1 MAGIPL
7 YPKDM
12 ATEWM
17 NLKREV
23 KGAFTSA
30 NTKPAFSK
38 IAAGVLNV
46 FTSLV
51 VEAGAS
57 IVARYASGIDGIYFG
72 RMFFDS
78 EEAEG
83 FYILDRDGVLRFLS
97 YSRVSDGYGFTGIYD
112 GSGNIIFSDDAVAG
126 MGLGRPWLHHTFAD
140 TAELALPPSNRQTT
154 LTTDTVVVST
164 ITPIQ
169 HPKMRLEAYIYIQT
183 GGSTCNYKVKNV
195 GTGATLLSGT
205 SSGGYITQDFDFPVD
220 AFGDTA
226 QIDITI
232 RRASGSNA
240 VGITVLSLM
249 GRQS

>member
-17 NLKREV
+17 NLKKEV

-30 NTKPAFSK
+30 NTKPAFNK

-57 IVARYASGIDGIYFG
+57 IVAKYGSGLDGIYFG
-72 RMFFDS
+72 RMVLGPDDV
-78 EEAEG
+78 EG
-83 FYILDRDGVLRFLS
+83 MLINDQTGNIRFVS
-97 YSRVSDGYGFTGIYD
+97 FSKTSDGYGYTAVFD
-112 GSGNIIFSDDAVAG
+112 SSGNIVLSDDADAG
-126 MGLGRPWLHHTFAD
+126 WGIGRPWLHHTFAD
-140 TAELALPPSNRQTT
+140 TTEIALPPSSRQTT

-164 ITPIQ
+164 MTPIQ
-169 HPKMRLEAYIYIQT
+169 HPKMRMEAYIYIQT
-183 GGSTCNYKVKNV
+183 GGSTCNYKVKDV
-195 GTGATLLSGT
+195 ASGATLFSGT
-205 SSGGYITQDFDFPVD
+205 SGGGYVTADFDYPIP

-226 QIDITI
+226 QIDITV
-232 RRASGSNA
+232 RRASGTNA
-240 VGITVLSLM
+240 VGITVLSLI